1 MPENMSTFIE
11 SMYQEIHCENVEIDS
26 YVAIFKTYLFR
37 KKIKTLMIKCLTR
50 QDLTQKFVI

>member
-1 MPENMSTFIE
+1 MSTFIE